1 MALWRKRQMEII
13 KLNINEVIPYPDNP
27 RKNDNAVDAVAE
39 SIKQCGYCSPIVI
52 DEDNVILAGHTRLK
66 ALKKLKWKEV
76 ECVRKT
82 GLTEEQKKKYR
93 VLDNKTNELAE
104 WDFDLLEVEID
115 GLDFDGFDF
124 GFDDINGDEPKYGEA
139 LDEERETL
147 RDKHIIPPFSIL
159 DTRQGYWQERKNSWK
174 RIIRSDEGR
183 DECLLGQGLQK
194 LAQKQSNATTLNGTS
209 IFDPVLC
216 EVLIRWFCPK
226 GGSVIDPFAGGSVRG
241 LISVLLGNEYTGVDL
256 SARQIMA
263 NIKNYEAIADRL
275 DLNGEKIRKPNWIN
289 DDSMNIDKI
298 VSGKYDFM
306 LTCPPYADLEVYSD
320 DPRDIS
326 NMSYED
332 FKAAYFEIIRKTV
345 EKLKDNA
352 FVAIVVGDVRDK
364 KGYYHNFVSD
374 TIQACMAAGLKY
386 YNECILVNQPVT
398 AVLIAD
404 RQFSASRKVAK
415 IHQNVLIFV
424 KGNEKNINL
433 EKYEYEIE

>member
-1 MALWRKRQMEII
+1 
-13 KLNINEVIPYPDNP
+13 
-27 RKNDNAVDAVAE
+27 
-39 SIKQCGYCSPIVI
+39 
-52 DEDNVILAGHTRLK
+52 
-66 ALKKLKWKEV
+66 
-76 ECVRKT
+76 
-82 GLTEEQKKKYR
+82 
-93 VLDNKTNELAE
+93 
-104 WDFDLLEVEID
+104 
-115 GLDFDGFDF
+115 
-124 GFDDINGDEPKYGEA
+124 
-139 LDEERETL
+139 
-147 RDKHIIPPFSIL
+147 
-159 DTRQGYWQERKNSWK
+159 
-174 RIIRSDEGR
+174 
-183 DECLLGQGLQK
+183 
-194 LAQKQSNATTLNGTS
+194 
-209 IFDPVLC
+209 
-216 EVLIRWFCPK
+216 
-226 GGSVIDPFAGGSVRG
+226 
-241 LISVLLGNEYTGVDL
+241 
-256 SARQIMA
+256 
-263 NIKNYEAIADRL
+263 
-275 DLNGEKIRKPNWIN
+275 
-289 DDSMNIDKI
+289 MNIDKI

-345 EKLKDNA
+345 EKLKDDA